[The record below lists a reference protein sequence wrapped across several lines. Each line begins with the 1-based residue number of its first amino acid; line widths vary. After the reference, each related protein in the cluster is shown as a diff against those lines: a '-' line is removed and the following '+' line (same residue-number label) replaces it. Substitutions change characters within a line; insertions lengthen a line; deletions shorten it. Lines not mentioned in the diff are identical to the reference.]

1 VINIRELSSQV
12 SDLGEAPIWIDDR
25 NQVMWSDIPGKKL
38 HCSGFDSGLT
48 HTWSF
53 PVSICAFA
61 ENINGGFIAATSV
74 GFAKINA
81 VGELV
86 PMHTFLDSNMRF
98 NDGKV
103 DAAGRFWAGTTA
115 LDFSPNRGNLY
126 VVEVDGTHR
135 KVLENLTL
143 SNGIG
148 WSPCN
153 QYFYLIDS
161 IPGIMKR
168 FDFDL
173 IKGTIE
179 NPINFIVFDSTKG
192 IPDGMTVTNDGLL
205 VVALWDG
212 SRLEVF
218 SVEGKKIDEFQ
229 LPVQR
234 PTSCTFGGADGATLI
249 VTSSGQDLD
258 LHAQPL
264 SGKTLAVDGT
274 GLSGAASRTFGR
286 VDFSIVAQ

>member
-1 VINIRELSSQV
+1 
-12 SDLGEAPIWIDDR
+12 
-25 NQVMWSDIPGKKL
+25 
-38 HCSGFDSGLT
+38 
-48 HTWSF
+48 
-53 PVSICAFA
+53 
-61 ENINGGFIAATSV
+61 
-74 GFAKINA
+74 
-81 VGELV
+81 
-86 PMHTFLDSNMRF
+86 
-98 NDGKV
+98 
-103 DAAGRFWAGTTA
+103 
-115 LDFSPNRGNLY
+115 
-126 VVEVDGTHR
+126 
-135 KVLENLTL
+135 
-143 SNGIG
+143 
-148 WSPCN
+148 
-153 QYFYLIDS
+153 
-161 IPGIMKR
+161 MKR

-179 NPINFIVFDSTKG
+179 NPIDFIVFDSTKG

-258 LHAQPL
+258 LHVQPL

-274 GLSGAASRTFGR
+274 ELSGAASRTYGR

>member
-1 VINIRELSSQV
+1 MDIRELSSQV
-12 SDLGEAPIWIDDR
+12 SDLGEAPIWIENR
-25 NQVMWSDIPGKKL
+25 NEVMWVDIPGKKL
-38 HCSGFDSGLT
+38 HCSDFDSGLT

-53 PVSICAFA
+53 PTSICAFA
-61 ENINGGFIAATSV
+61 ENINGGYIAATSL
-74 GFAKINA
+74 GFSAISQQ
-81 VGELV
+81 GQLH
-86 PMHTFLDSNMRF
+86 PMHTLLDSKMRF

-115 LDFSPNRGNLY
+115 LDFAPHHGNLY
-126 VVEVDGTHR
+126 VVEVDGTYQ
-135 KVLENLTL
+135 KVFEHLTL
-143 SNGIG
+143 SNGMG
-148 WSPCN
+148 WSPSN

-161 IPGIMKR
+161 IPGVMKR
-168 FDFDL
+168 FDFNL
-173 IKGTIE
+173 IKGTITD
-179 NPINFIVFDSTKG
+179 PIDFIVFDATKG

-218 SVEGKKIDEFQ
+218 SAEGKKIDEIL

-234 PTSCTFGGADGATLI
+234 PTSCTFGGADGTTLI
-249 VTSSGQDLD
+249 VTSAGQDLD

-274 GLSGAASRTFGR
+274 GLSGAASRTYGS

>member
-1 VINIRELSSQV
+1 
-12 SDLGEAPIWIDDR
+12 
-25 NQVMWSDIPGKKL
+25 
-38 HCSGFDSGLT
+38 
-48 HTWSF
+48 
-53 PVSICAFA
+53 
-61 ENINGGFIAATSV
+61 
-74 GFAKINA
+74 
-81 VGELV
+81 
-86 PMHTFLDSNMRF
+86 
-98 NDGKV
+98 
-103 DAAGRFWAGTTA
+103 
-115 LDFSPNRGNLY
+115 
-126 VVEVDGTHR
+126 
-135 KVLENLTL
+135 
-143 SNGIG
+143 
-148 WSPCN
+148 
-153 QYFYLIDS
+153 
-161 IPGIMKR
+161 MKR
-168 FDFDL
+168 IDFDL

-179 NPINFIVFDSTKG
+179 NPIDFIVFDATKG

-258 LHAQPL
+258 IHAQPL

-274 GLSGAASRTFGR
+274 ELSGAASRTYGR